1 MGNIKDPL
9 IIEARRMLCQYLKDQ
24 AVGKGISTYK
34 LAELT
39 GFDQPNIHRIL
50 SGKYS
55 PTLDTFMVIAR
66 ALDCYIF
73 IFDKNADD
81 DTVEMMRN
89 RWRRSCDRQ

>member
-1 MGNIKDPL
+1 MKDPV

-24 AVGKGISTYK
+24 AVEKGISTYK

-50 SGKYS
+50 SGKYP

-66 ALDCYIF
+66 ALECYIF
-73 IFDKNADD
+73 IIDKNADD
-81 DTVEMMRN
+81 NMAGIMRM
-89 RWRRSCDRQ
+89 RWRRASDQQ